1 MSDELTYSTYRDAIK
16 SIAQDIMEE
25 HPSPDE
31 DSDGRREKVWE
42 WVDGHHYVIYYAYHE
57 EVLRATENEPDGAEV
72 AGFAGEKSDWR
83 DMRQVAVFLAMEADV
98 HEELR
103 RLEEEKEEAEEL
115 AEVEA

>member
-42 WVDGHHYVIYYAYHE
+42 WVDGHHYVIYYAY
-57 EVLRATENEPDGAEV
+57 
-72 AGFAGEKSDWR
+72 
-83 DMRQVAVFLAMEADV
+83 
-98 HEELR
+98 
-103 RLEEEKEEAEEL
+103 
-115 AEVEA
+115 

>member
-1 MSDELTYSTYRDAIK
+1 
-16 SIAQDIMEE
+16 
-25 HPSPDE
+25 
-31 DSDGRREKVWE
+31 
-42 WVDGHHYVIYYAYHE
+42 
-57 EVLRATENEPDGAEV
+57 EV